1 MFRTNVDFRIGQL
14 KPLEEQSFEIVEENQ
29 HLNFY
34 VSGLK
39 DEDSY
44 SLEFSTVVP
53 LEELLKF
60 NLNEH
65 IDFIRYVDDGDIV
78 FGKNGVYSTNPE
90 IEMDIVRYLSGSF
103 VLVINFKERENLA
116 GYLELDFSVE
126 EARL

>member
-1 MFRTNVDFRIGQL
+1 MFRTSADFRIGQL

-39 DEDSY
+39 DVDSY
-44 SLEFSTVVP
+44 SLEFSTVVS